1 MRAENTQKL
10 PKYQTIHN
18 INTIQCCHGNVALRG
33 SSNNFDAPTG
43 SIGYSIP
50 GRSPDFVD
58 HKSLVWQT
66 QTRVGLELLQDF
78 QFLRFCILLEQ
89 KEASLSPEWSQSI
102 QEMSR
107 QLVIPSPLSFV
118 YGHPLGSK
126 LHPTRMFA
134 GPPSPPVHSPV
145 GPC

>member
-1 MRAENTQKL
+1 MRAENTQTL

-18 INTIQCCHGNVALRG
+18 INTIHGNVALRG

-50 GRSPDFVD
+50 GQSPDFVD

-78 QFLRFCILLEQ
+78 QFFIFCFLLE
-89 KEASLSPEWSQSI
+89 
-102 QEMSR
+102 
-107 QLVIPSPLSFV
+107 
-118 YGHPLGSK
+118 
-126 LHPTRMFA
+126 
-134 GPPSPPVHSPV
+134 
-145 GPC
+145 